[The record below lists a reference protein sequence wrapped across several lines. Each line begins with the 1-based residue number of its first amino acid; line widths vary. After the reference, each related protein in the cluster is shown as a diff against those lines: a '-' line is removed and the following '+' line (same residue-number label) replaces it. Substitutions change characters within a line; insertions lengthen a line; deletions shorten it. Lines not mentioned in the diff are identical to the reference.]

1 LAARLRAPPDE
12 DPEPVEVLA
21 GAVGVA
27 VEELVVGAGAA
38 VEADEL
44 VLFDPPH
51 PAKASVPSRS
61 ASSHALTHLPLA
73 WFAIESLTSCP
84 PFVGCSPP

>member
-1 LAARLRAPPDE
+1 M
-12 DPEPVEVLA
+12 EVLA
-21 GAVGVA
+21 GVVGVA
-27 VEELVVGAGAA
+27 VEELVVGAGVAVAA
-38 VEADEL
+38 EL

-61 ASSHALTHLPLA
+61 ASSHTLTHLPLA